1 MREHTDV
8 FNNVLHRRDEY
19 NMELK
24 RRRGIYIKAM
34 GITACLCLAIF
45 AGIITWQQVSLHNS
59 SPQSPVDTPAST
71 VSIKYNGYGDI
82 IYGEVHEIKTWDE
95 LTSAE
100 RYSALKIDSNEYS
113 SLTVY
118 VDTADIG
125 NKLGTYEVSG
135 YDEYDKRHSIEAD
148 VFAINKVSEKCAVY
162 VKLDDIDGYIAFV
175 NPYYKP
181 ENLGQFITDLNLT
194 ETLSFGSAYYEYTQN
209 AVSETVIYDD
219 FEDKTAWDILLNKT
233 DIQNVLDYDTMNF
246 DEQII
251 SIAVDMPE
259 LGYTNR
265 SMWLTKDGYLHTNIL
280 ETGKAFFIG
289 KDTVERFT
297 ETVINTYTGHKISY
311 TNTQEGAESASAEN
325 SPE

>member
-8 FNNVLHRRDEY
+8 FNNVLRRKEEY
-19 NMELK
+19 DHAQK

-34 GITACLCLAIF
+34 GITACLCFAIF

-59 SPQSPVDTPAST
+59 LPQAPVDTPAST
-71 VSIKYNGYGDI
+71 VSTQDNGYGDI
-82 IYGEVHEIKTWDE
+82 YGEVHAIKAWDE

-100 RYSALKIDSNEYS
+100 RYSTLKIDSNEYS

-135 YDEYDKRHSIEAD
+135 YDEYDKLHSIQAD
-148 VFAINKVSEKCAVY
+148 VFTINKVSESCAVY

-181 ENLGQFITDLNLT
+181 ETLEQFITDLNLT
-194 ETLSFGSAYYEYTQN
+194 ETLSFGSAYYEYTQGDISN
-209 AVSETVIYDD
+209 TIVYDD

-233 DIQNVLDYDTMNF
+233 DVQNVLDYDTMNF

-251 SIAVDMPE
+251 SIAIDVPQ
-259 LGYTNR
+259 LGYTNK
-265 SMWLTKDGYLHTNIL
+265 SIWLTKDGYLHTNIL
-280 ETGKAFFIG
+280 DTGKAFFIG
-289 KDTVERFT
+289 KDTVESFLN
-297 ETVINTYTGHKISY
+297 TVINTYEGHEMSY
-311 TNTQEGAESASAEN
+311 TNTQEGAESATAEN
-325 SPE
+325 SPV